1 MLVRARFTI
10 FRLFSYLDFLPIFLV
25 LLVELRVDFY
35 SLFVFIFFSSFVQM
49 KKLFSAD
56 IKFRLQQNS
65 KTFRYKSSFD
75 VRSLRDETDSGL
87 KEFSCEK
94 FQEKL
99 SKSIFCKFMQFIYN
113 GFCKLKYLAL
123 VRKTFT
129 QNFCIDNNKKRK
141 KCGSA

>member
-1 MLVRARFTI
+1 
-10 FRLFSYLDFLPIFLV
+10 
-25 LLVELRVDFY
+25 
-35 SLFVFIFFSSFVQM
+35 M

-65 KTFRYKSSFD
+65 KTFRYKSPFD

-99 SKSIFCKFMQFIYN
+99 SVNFLQIYAI
-113 GFCKLKYLAL
+113 YL
-123 VRKTFT
+123 
-129 QNFCIDNNKKRK
+129 
-141 KCGSA
+141 